1 MTALRKKDA
10 LQMLNKVPEVT
21 LYFWVVKILATTV
34 GETGADFL
42 SVKLGFGLNG
52 TSVVMGSLLVAVLL
66 VHLRARQYIPWLYW
80 VTVVLMSV
88 VGTLITDNLTDK
100 LGVSLFV
107 STAAFSAALAMTFAA
122 WYASERTLSVHTIV
136 TTRRELFYWAA
147 ILFTFAL
154 GTAGGDLMA
163 EKLQLGYG
171 PSALIFASAIA
182 AIAAAFYVLKANAIL
197 AFWAAYVLTRPLGAS
212 IGDLLSQ
219 QRADGGLGLGTMG
232 TSALFL
238 AIITSLVVFMTLR
251 ANGHASQPRTAGE

>member
-1 MTALRKKDA
+1 MTALRRKDA

-52 TSVVMGSLLVAVLL
+52 TSLVMGSLLVAVLL

-107 STAAFSAALAMTFAA
+107 STAAFSTALAATFAA

-238 AIITSLVVFMTLR
+238 TIITSLVVFMSLR